1 MNLDKTTRVVDG
13 VETEL
18 LEGGS
23 GAPLL
28 YLHAGDGLEAAE
40 PLVERLAANFRVYAP
55 SHPGFGGSALPTRI
69 SSVDDLAYFYLD
81 LMDDLD
87 FDCGVV
93 MGVSFGGWIAAE
105 IAVRNI
111 SRLSHLVLGAPVG
124 AKFGDR
130 ESRGIRRLVRHDG
143 QRARRAALCE
153 SETAPDYPSM
163 SEDAVE
169 RAVRNRESFTFFSWS
184 PTLYNPKLRQ
194 RLHRINVPTLLL
206 WGGEDRVLA
215 SGYDRD
221 FENEI
226 AAARSQVIAGAGH
239 YLHGDRPAELAAAVA
254 NFVAPQPA
262 PSDVP
267 RRQRATALGG

>member
-1 MNLDKTTRVVDG
+1 MNLNKTRRVVDG

-130 ESRGIRRLVRHDG
+130 ENRGIRRLVRHDR
-143 QRARRAALCE
+143 QRARRAALCQ
-153 SETAPDYPSM
+153 SEASAGLSID
-163 SEDAVE
+163 V
-169 RAVRNRESFTFFSWS
+169 
-184 PTLYNPKLRQ
+184 
-194 RLHRINVPTLLL
+194 
-206 WGGEDRVLA
+206 GECR
-215 SGYDRD
+215 
-221 FENEI
+221 
-226 AAARSQVIAGAGH
+226 
-239 YLHGDRPAELAAAVA
+239 
-254 NFVAPQPA
+254 
-262 PSDVP
+262 
-267 RRQRATALGG
+267 

>member
-1 MNLDKTTRVVDG
+1 VNLDKTTRVVDG

-105 IAVRNI
+105 IAVRNT

-130 ESRGIRRLVRHDG
+130 ESRGIADLFVMTDKELGERLY
-143 QRARRAALCE
+143 ANPKPP
-153 SETAPDYPSM
+153 PDYPSM

-226 AAARSQVIAGAGH
+226 AAAHSHVIAGAGH
-239 YLHGDRPAELAAAVA
+239 YLHSDCPAELAAAVA

-262 PSDVP
+262 PSDAP

>member
-93 MGVSFGGWIAAE
+93 VGVSFGGWIAAE

-130 ESRGIRRLVRHDG
+130 ESRGIADLFVMTDKELGERLY
-143 QRARRAALCE
+143 A
-153 SETAPDYPSM
+153 SPKPPPDYPSM
-163 SEDAVE
+163 SENAVE

-194 RLHRINVPTLLL
+194 RLHRIEVPTLLL
-206 WGGEDRVLA
+206 WGAEDRVLA
-215 SGYDRD
+215 FGYDRD

-239 YLHGDRPAELAAAVA
+239 YLHCDRPAELAAAVA

-262 PSDVP
+262 PSDAP
-267 RRQRATALGG
+267 RRRRATALGG